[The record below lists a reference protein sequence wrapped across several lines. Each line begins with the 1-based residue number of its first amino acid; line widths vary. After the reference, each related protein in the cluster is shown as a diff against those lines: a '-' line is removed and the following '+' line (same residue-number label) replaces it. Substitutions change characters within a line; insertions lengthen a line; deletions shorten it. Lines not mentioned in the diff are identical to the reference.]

1 MTLRRLAG
9 SGLRDHGIVFF
20 FLALFLFL
28 TFSSGAFFTQAN
40 FLNLLD
46 QSAAVGLIAA
56 ANTLLLVSGGFD
68 LSVGAIFALAGVVAG
83 LMEPHIGV
91 PAALVLGVLSG
102 VVAGACNGVVAT
114 VGRINPLVA
123 TLASQIIIRG
133 IALAL
138 TGGMLVSVADPS
150 FKDLGTGEFLG
161 IHYSIYLWLGFAVV
175 CGGLL
180 AFTRYGRHIYAVG
193 GNPEAARLSGIRVD
207 LVKGSAYVLS
217 GLAAGLAGVLVASRV
232 ATGQAD
238 AGTGMEL
245 DVIAAVVIGGTSIA
259 GGEGAVWRTV
269 LGVLLM
275 ALIGNGFNLL
285 SINPIYQQILQGAI
299 ILAAVGAD
307 AWARR
312 RTTA

>member
-91 PAALVLGVLSG
+91 PAALLLGVLSG

-150 FKDLGTGEFLG
+150 FKDLGTGELLG